1 MALKEQVAESIP
13 LRREPVDVG
22 VLLELTMEVMHLQA
36 KALDVALK
44 VRVADEVPALLHL
57 DGDKVAWAVAN
68 LVGTALRHVRR
79 GTQLMPGGSIDVEV
93 NYDSVRGELTITVR
107 DDGSGIPPD
116 RLKNLLNRG
125 TRSHP
130 GAALALQLVHD
141 IAAAH
146 GGGMEIESNADRFE
160 HFTKVRITIPAR

>member
-1 MALKEQVAESIP
+1 MMLTEVAESIP

-36 KALDVALK
+36 RTLGVTLK
-44 VRVADEVPALLHL
+44 VRVADDVPTLLHF

-79 GTQLMPGGSIDVEV
+79 GTDSTRGGSVDV
-93 NYDSVRGELTITVR
+93 NVRYNTAQGELVIDVR
-107 DDGSGIPPD
+107 DDGSGIPIEK
-116 RLKNLLNRG
+116 LKGLLNRG

-130 GAALALQLVHD
+130 GAALALLLVED

-146 GGGMEIESNADRFE
+146 GGGIELESSADSFE
-160 HFTKVRITIPAR
+160 HFTKVRLTVPAA